1 MYCDLKKK
9 WYSDPNSN
17 PFSFPIHLQL
27 LFLIVVVLF
36 LLAAS
41 SGIYIIIYSYFW
53 QHFANWIWWA
63 GCSKCSQNLSNSVKY
78 LDVL

>member
-17 PFSFPIHLQL
+17 PFSFPIHLQF

-41 SGIYIIIYSYFW
+41 SGIYIIIYSYF
-53 QHFANWIWWA
+53 
-63 GCSKCSQNLSNSVKY
+63 
-78 LDVL
+78 